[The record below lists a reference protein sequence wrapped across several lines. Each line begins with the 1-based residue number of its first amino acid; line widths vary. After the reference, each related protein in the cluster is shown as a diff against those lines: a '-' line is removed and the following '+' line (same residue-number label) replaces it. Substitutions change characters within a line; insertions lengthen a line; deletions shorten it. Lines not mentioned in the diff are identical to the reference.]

1 MSSILAVDFGGTNI
15 RVAHF
20 DHPSTPPTTQIKKP
34 TLASEGPERVLQRL
48 KDAISELMPDNG
60 EPISIGVAAPG
71 PLNPYEGIIHS
82 APNLPGWKDIPL
94 RQQLSD
100 EFGCPVFLGN
110 DANLAA
116 LGEWR
121 HGAGVDT
128 EHMIYLTIST
138 GIGGGII
145 SHGHLLTGSRGL
157 AAELGHMTVVSNGPQ
172 CGCGKFGHIEA
183 AAAGPA
189 ITRNARQRLEAGE
202 ESTLQQAHIDG
213 KAITPVEIAAAAKA
227 GDRLSIDVLSQ
238 ASRLIGHHLADLAHA
253 YNPELFVLGG
263 GISSI
268 GELFFAPIRQSLEEH
283 VMDTAYLDGLRVL
296 PAALG
301 DDAGLIG
308 AMVLAHQG

>member
-20 DHPSTPPTTQIKKP
+20 DHPTIPPTAQIKKP
-34 TLASEGPERVLQRL
+34 TLASEGPESVLQRL
-48 KDAISELMPDNG
+48 KDAIAELMPDNG
-60 EPISIGVAAPG
+60 TPVSIGIAAPG

-82 APNLPGWKDIPL
+82 APNLPGWKNIPL
-94 RQQLSD
+94 RQQLYE
-100 EFGCPVFLGN
+100 EFNCPIFLGN

-121 HGAGVDT
+121 HGAGVGT

-157 AAELGHMTVVSNGPQ
+157 AAELGHMTIMSDGPQ
-172 CGCGKFGHIEA
+172 CGCGRFGHIEA

-189 ITRNARQRLEAGE
+189 ITRNALSRLEAGE
-202 ESTLQQAHIDG
+202 ESTLQQAHTDG
-213 KAITPVEIAAAAKA
+213 KIITPVEIAEAARA
-227 GDRLSIDVLSQ
+227 GDPLSIEVLSQ
-238 ASRLIGHHLADLAHA
+238 ASRLIGQHLANLAHA
-253 YNPELFVLGG
+253 FDPELFVLGG

-268 GELFFAPIRQSLEEH
+268 GELFFAPIRQSLAEH
-283 VMDTAYLDGLRVL
+283 VMDPVYIEGLRVL

-308 AMVLAHQG
+308 AMVLADQG